1 MRAGAVVRD
10 TVTTSGGGD
19 RDYTDSRNYS
29 RKVNGPKCGVF
40 QKKCPPGVGLQA
52 FSSLDVRLGR
62 EAVLVLLA
70 GHRAVE
76 MEGGTELQSGRLR
89 TLISA

>member
-1 MRAGAVVRD
+1 MAPSVG
-10 TVTTSGGGD
+10 S
-19 RDYTDSRNYS
+19 SR
-29 RKVNGPKCGVF
+29 
-40 QKKCPPGVGLQA
+40 KKCPPGVGRQA
-52 FSSLDVRLGR
+52 FSSLDVRVGR

-76 MEGGTELQSGRLR
+76 MEGGTELQTGRLR